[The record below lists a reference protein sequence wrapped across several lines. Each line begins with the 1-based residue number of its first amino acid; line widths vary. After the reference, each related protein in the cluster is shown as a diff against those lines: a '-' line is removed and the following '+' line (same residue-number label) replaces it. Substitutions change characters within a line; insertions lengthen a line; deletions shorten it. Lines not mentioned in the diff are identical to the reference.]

1 MKQSTAPIYLLEQI
15 LTDNSKEEYLV
26 YARNGVPVP
35 IGIDSIV
42 GLKDAL
48 AKAGLTEE
56 VKQEIVN
63 DVIDALPTYK
73 GEAM

>member
-1 MKQSTAPIYLLEQI
+1 MKQSTAPIYLLENS
-15 LTDNSKEEYLV
+15 LTDNSKEAYMV
-26 YARNGVPVP
+26 YAKNGQAVPVE
-35 IGIDSIV
+35 IGSIL

-73 GEAM
+73 GEAI

>member
-1 MKQSTAPIYLLEQI
+1 MKQSTAPIYLLENS
-15 LTDNSKEEYLV
+15 LTDNSKEAYMV
-26 YARNGVPVP
+26 YAKNGQTVPVE
-35 IGIDSIV
+35 IGSIL